1 MAFRLA
7 MGSVAGLS
15 VAFLLLPILALVP
28 MSLSRTTWLA
38 FPPDALTLEW
48 YGRVLADREWREAAA
63 TSLVVAGL
71 AALLAALLGTP
82 AGLAL
87 GRGRGTPKLRRAF
100 RTVVLL
106 PVMVPV
112 VLVAIALYA
121 GFAAVGLGGTLV
133 ALVLA
138 HATLG
143 VPYVVLS
150 VEAAARGLDLRL
162 ERAARSLGAT
172 AWQAL
177 WRVTLPL
184 VKRGILAGALFAG
197 IVSFDEVVIALFVSG
212 PASTTLP
219 RKMWST
225 ITQDEFNPLLTAVA
239 TLQMLVALGLLGVVA
254 RFGAAGRREDDRMP
268 DSASGPGPSA
278 PPAGADSRG
287 TGPARRDGARL
298 GLVDLAKR
306 FGSGHGRRRPH
317 AGGRARRARDAPR
330 AVGLRQDDGVEPDRR
345 VRGARRGTVRIDG
358 ADVAARPPHRR
369 EVGMVFQD
377 YALFPH
383 LTVWENVAFPLRV
396 RGASPAEVTERV
408 GAMLELVRLP
418 GHGDRLPRQL
428 SGGQQQRI
436 ALARALVFRPRVL
449 LMDEPFGALD
459 RALRETMRAELR
471 ELHRALGI
479 TVVLVTHD
487 QDEAMELS
495 DRVAVMRAGRLLQVA
510 APRVLYERPATA
522 FVAGFVGESNL
533 LDAVVV
539 SVEGA
544 TAVVRTAGGRR
555 IHAAGGPARAG
566 DRVVVLLRP
575 DGGGGLGCRR
585 VGDGLVGVVEDVAD
599 PGPIERGRVRLEG
612 GEQVTV
618 TRSRRAAGPV
628 LRRGARVSLSLAV
641 RGGAPPPA
649 RALSL
654 ARRGRAVASR
664 RCVAPG
670 PLLRWSSHGRARAR
684 ARRGADLPRRVR
696 DRARPPQ
703 AAGDHSGRA

>member
-1 MAFRLA
+1 MPFRLA
-7 MGSVAGLS
+7 MGSAAGLS

-63 TSLVVAGL
+63 TSLVVATL

-87 GRGRGTPKLRRAF
+87 GRARGTAGLRRAL

-150 VEAAARGLDLRL
+150 VEAAARGLDPRL

-184 VKRGILAGALFAG
+184 VGRGVLAGTLFAA

-212 PASTTLP
+212 PATTTLP

-254 RFGAAGRREDDRMP
+254 RFGAAGRQGDDRVP
-268 DSASGPGPSA
+268 DSVAGPVPSA
-278 PPAGADSRG
+278 PSAGALSRK
-287 TGPARRDGARL
+287 TGPEGRDGARL
-298 GLVDLAKR
+298 RLVELTKR
-306 FGSGHGRRRPH
+306 FGVVT
-317 AGGRARRARDAPR
+317 
-330 AVGLRQDDGVEPDRR
+330 AVDRFTLEVEPGELVTLLGPSGCGKTTVLNLIAGFEAPDG
-345 VRGARRGTVRIDG
+345 GAVRIDG
-358 ADVAARPPHRR
+358 ANVAARPPHRR
-369 EVGMVFQD
+369 EVGMVFQE

-383 LTVWENVAFPLRV
+383 LTVRENVAFPLRV
-396 RGASPAEVTERV
+396 RGASQAEVTERV

-459 RALRETMRAELR
+459 RALRGTMRAELR

-495 DRVAVMRAGRLLQVA
+495 DRVAVMRAGRLQQVA
-510 APRVLYERPATA
+510 APRALYERPETA

-539 SVEGA
+539 SVEGER
-544 TAVVRTAGGRR
+544 VVLRTGGGQR
-555 IHAAGGPARAG
+555 IDAARSPAQAG

-575 DGGGGLGCRR
+575 DAAAVAEPGARHE
-585 VGDGLVGVVEDVAD
+585 GLVGVVEDVAD
-599 PGPIERGRVRLEG
+599 PGPIERGRIRLDG
-612 GEQVTV
+612 GERLTV
-618 TRSRRAAGPV
+618 TRPRRAGGPV
-628 LRRGARVSLSLAV
+628 FRLGARI
-641 RGGAPPPA
+641 
-649 RALSL
+649 ALSWPPEEV
-654 ARRGRAVASR
+654 R
-664 RCVAPG
+664 
-670 PLLRWSSHGRARAR
+670 LL
-684 ARRGADLPRRVR
+684 
-696 DRARPPQ
+696 PPEP
-703 AAGDHSGRA
+703 

>member
-1 MAFRLA
+1 MPFRLA
-7 MGSVAGLS
+7 MGGAAGLS
-15 VAFLLLPILALVP
+15 LAFLLLPILALVP

-48 YGRVLADREWREAAA
+48 YGRVLADREWREAAG
-63 TSLVVAGL
+63 TSLAVAAL

-87 GRGRGTPKLRRAF
+87 GRDRATPALRRAL
-100 RTVVLL
+100 RAIVLL

-150 VEAAARGLDLRL
+150 VEAAARGLDPRL

-177 WRVTLPL
+177 GRVTLPL
-184 VKRGILAGALFAG
+184 VRRGVLAGALFAA
-197 IVSFDEVVIALFVSG
+197 IVSFDEVVIALFVGG
-212 PASTTLP
+212 PATTTLP

-239 TLQMLVALGLLGVVA
+239 TLQMVVALGLLGVVA
-254 RFGAAGRREDDRMP
+254 RLAAAGRPGDDRAGDP
-268 DSASGPGPSA
+268 ASGGAARAWTAASLPGDTVP
-278 PPAGADSRG
+278 
-287 TGPARRDGARL
+287 RRHDGARL
-298 GLVDLAKR
+298 QVAGLSKR
-306 FGSGHGRRRPH
+306 FDTVTAVDGLTLEVKPGELMTLLGPSGCGKTTVLNLI
-317 AGGRARRARDAPR
+317 AGFESP
-330 AVGLRQDDGVEPDRR
+330 DG
-345 VRGARRGTVRIDG
+345 GTIRMDG

-383 LTVWENVAFPLRV
+383 LTVRENVAFPLRV
-396 RGASPAEVTERV
+396 RGIPGSEVTERV
-408 GAMLELVRLP
+408 NAVLDLVRLP

-428 SGGQQQRI
+428 SGGQQQRV

-471 ELHRALGI
+471 DLHRALGI

-487 QDEAMELS
+487 QDEAMDLS
-495 DRVAVMRAGRLLQVA
+495 DRVAVMRAGRLQQVA
-510 APRVLYERPATA
+510 TPRALYERPANA

-533 LDAVVV
+533 LDATVV
-539 SVEGA
+539 SVEGVNV
-544 TAVVRTAGGRR
+544 VVRTTGGRH
-555 IHAAGGPARAG
+555 IEAAGSPARPG

-575 DGGGGLGCRR
+575 DAAVIGETGASI
-585 VGDGLVGVVEDVAD
+585 DEGLVGVVEDVSE
-599 PGPIERGRVRLEG
+599 PGPSERARVRLDG
-612 GEQVTV
+612 GERVTV
-618 TRSRRAAGPV
+618 TRPRSARGPA
-628 LRRGARVSLSLAV
+628 LQRGARVALAWPPEEV
-641 RGGAPPPA
+641 RLLPPEP
-649 RALSL
+649 
-654 ARRGRAVASR
+654 
-664 RCVAPG
+664 
-670 PLLRWSSHGRARAR
+670 
-684 ARRGADLPRRVR
+684 
-696 DRARPPQ
+696 
-703 AAGDHSGRA
+703 

>member
-1 MAFRLA
+1 
-7 MGSVAGLS
+7 MGSAAGLS

-38 FPPDALTLEW
+38 FPPDSLTLEW

-63 TSLVVAGL
+63 TSLVVAAL
-71 AALLAALLGTP
+71 ASLVAALLGTP

-87 GRGRGTPKLRRAF
+87 GRARGTAGLRRAL

-150 VEAAARGLDLRL
+150 VEAAARGLDPRL

-184 VKRGILAGALFAG
+184 VGRGVLAGTLFAA

-212 PASTTLP
+212 PATTTLP

-254 RFGAAGRREDDRMP
+254 RFGAAGRQGDDRMP
-268 DSASGPGPSA
+268 DSAVGPAPSA
-278 PPAGADSRG
+278 PSAGALSREI
-287 TGPARRDGARL
+287 GPERRAGARL
-298 GLVDLAKR
+298 GLVDLTKR
-306 FGSGHGRRRPH
+306 FGTVT
-317 AGGRARRARDAPR
+317 
-330 AVGLRQDDGVEPDRR
+330 AVDRLALEVEPGELVTLLGPSGCGKTTVLNLIAGFEAPD
-345 VRGARRGTVRIDG
+345 GGTVRIDG

-383 LTVWENVAFPLRV
+383 LTVRENVAFPLRV
-396 RGASPAEVTERV
+396 RGVSEAEVVERV
-408 GAMLELVRLP
+408 GAMLEVVRLP

-495 DRVAVMRAGRLLQVA
+495 DRVAVMRAGRIQQVA
-510 APRVLYERPATA
+510 APRALYERPATA

-539 SVEGA
+539 SVEGES
-544 TAVVRTAGGRR
+544 VVLRTGGGQR
-555 IHAAGGPARAG
+555 IDAAGSPARVG

-575 DGGGGLGCRR
+575 GAAAVSEAGAGHE
-585 VGDGLVGVVEDVAD
+585 GLVGVVEDVAD
-599 PGPIERGRVRLEG
+599 PGPIERGRIRLDG
-612 GEQVTV
+612 GERLTV
-618 TRSRRAAGPV
+618 TRSRRAGGPV
-628 LRRGARVSLSLAV
+628 LRRGARIAVSWPPGEV
-641 RGGAPPPA
+641 RLLPPE
-649 RALSL
+649 S
-654 ARRGRAVASR
+654 
-664 RCVAPG
+664 
-670 PLLRWSSHGRARAR
+670 
-684 ARRGADLPRRVR
+684 
-696 DRARPPQ
+696 
-703 AAGDHSGRA
+703 

>member
-306 FGSGHGRRRPH
+306 FGRVT
-317 AGGRARRARDAPR
+317 
-330 AVGLRQDDGVEPDRR
+330 AVDGLTLEVEPGELVTLLGPSGCGKTTVLNLIAGFEAPD
-345 VRGARRGTVRIDG
+345 GGTVRIDG

-544 TAVVRTAGGRR
+544 TAVLRTAGGRR

-575 DGGGGLGCRR
+575 EAAAVSEAGAA
-585 VGDGLVGVVEDVAD
+585 GDGLVGIVEDVAD

-618 TRSRRAAGPV
+618 IRSRRAAGPA
-628 LRRGARVSLSLAV
+628 LRRGARVSVSWPSDEV
-641 RGGAPPPA
+641 R
-649 RALSL
+649 
-654 ARRGRAVASR
+654 
-664 RCVAPG
+664 
-670 PLLRWSSHGRARAR
+670 LLPHE
-684 ARRGADLPRRVR
+684 P
-696 DRARPPQ
+696 
-703 AAGDHSGRA
+703 

>member
-1 MAFRLA
+1 VPFRLS
-7 MGSVAGLS
+7 MGSAAGLS
-15 VAFLLLPILALVP
+15 LTFLLLPILALVP

-63 TSLVVAGL
+63 TSLLVAAL
-71 AALLAALLGTP
+71 AALLAALLGTS

-87 GRGRGTPKLRRAF
+87 GRARGTAGLRRTL

-121 GFAAVGLGGTLV
+121 AFAAVGLGGTLV

-184 VKRGILAGALFAG
+184 VRRGVLAGTLFAA

-212 PASTTLP
+212 PATTTLP

-239 TLQMLVALGLLGVVA
+239 TLQMVAALGLLGVVA
-254 RFGAAGRREDDRMP
+254 RLGAAGRREDDRTS
-268 DSASGPGPSA
+268 DSAVGRVATAGALSWEAGPG
-278 PPAGADSRG
+278 
-287 TGPARRDGARL
+287 RRDGARL
-298 GLVDLAKR
+298 GLADLTKR
-306 FGSGHGRRRPH
+306 FG
-317 AGGRARRARDAPR
+317 
-330 AVGLRQDDGVEPDRR
+330 AVTAVDRLTLEVEPGELVTLLGPSGCGKTTVLNLIAGFEAPDA
-345 VRGARRGTVRIDG
+345 GSVRIDG
-358 ADVAARPPHRR
+358 EDVAARPPHRR

-396 RGASPAEVTERV
+396 RGSSGPEVTERV
-408 GAMLELVRLP
+408 GAVLELVRLP
-418 GHGDRLPRQL
+418 GYGDRLPRQL

-459 RALRETMRAELR
+459 RALRETMRTELR

-487 QDEAMELS
+487 QDEAMDLS
-495 DRVAVMRAGRLLQVA
+495 DRVAVMRAGRLQQVA
-510 APRVLYERPATA
+510 APRALYERPANA

-539 SVEGA
+539 SVEGEN
-544 TAVVRTAGGRR
+544 AVLRTAGGRR
-555 IHAAGGPARAG
+555 IHAMGNLARAG

-575 DGGGGLGCRR
+575 DAAVLAEVGGTK
-585 VGDGLVGVVEDVAD
+585 DEGLVGIVEDVAD
-599 PGPIERGRVRLEG
+599 PGPIERGRVRLDG
-612 GEQVTV
+612 GERVTV
-618 TRSRRAAGPV
+618 TRPRRAGGAA
-628 LRRGARVSLSLAV
+628 LRRGARL
-641 RGGAPPPA
+641 
-649 RALSL
+649 ALSWPPEEV
-654 ARRGRAVASR
+654 R
-664 RCVAPG
+664 
-670 PLLRWSSHGRARAR
+670 LLT
-684 ARRGADLPRRVR
+684 PE
-696 DRARPPQ
+696 P
-703 AAGDHSGRA
+703 